1 MYIIFGLCI
10 VLGQFIT
17 SIGCTNLSMSTM
29 LIGRIV
35 FGLGGEC
42 LNVCQTAIVVKWFF
56 KSESAVPLGLSI
68 TLSRMG
74 SVLNDVISPRIS
86 GEKNASSAFWL
97 GFVMTI
103 ISFISI
109 VVIFIIDYA
118 KDKAMNE
125 ASDKISEEDVVKVNM
140 CELVTEFKKLNK
152 LFWILT
158 MLCLSTY
165 GCVLPFNYIA
175 TGFFTSTTLKNRP
188 PNEARKIAGVYM
200 GVPFFIGAIMV
211 PIFGGVIDKFGNRTI
226 MALISGVMCL
236 ITFIFFYIMEPIL
249 PLILLGVSYSIFASV
264 IWPSISIAVNDKE
277 RVGLAYGITTSF
289 QSLGLAIH
297 PMIVASLLVGF
308 GSYNCCLLFF
318 AFLGFV
324 SMLFGMW
331 LVYENQY
338 NKKGLLDQVKFEDE
352 EEIKNCNKH
361 IVIEEEKNY
370 KTFDEENFPLKK

>member
-1 MYIIFGLCI
+1 
-10 VLGQFIT
+10 
-17 SIGCTNLSMSTM
+17 M

-125 ASDKISEEDVVKVNM
+125 ASDKISQQDVVKVNM

-226 MALISGVMCL
+226 MALISGVMW
-236 ITFIFFYIMEPIL
+236 
-249 PLILLGVSYSIFASV
+249 ILLGVSYSIFASV

-352 EEIKNCNKH
+352 EEIKNCNKY

-370 KTFDEENFPLKK
+370 KTFDEEKFPLKK

>member
-1 MYIIFGLCI
+1 
-10 VLGQFIT
+10 
-17 SIGCTNLSMSTM
+17 
-29 LIGRIV
+29 
-35 FGLGGEC
+35 
-42 LNVCQTAIVVKWFF
+42 
-56 KSESAVPLGLSI
+56 
-68 TLSRMG
+68 
-74 SVLNDVISPRIS
+74 
-86 GEKNASSAFWL
+86 
-97 GFVMTI
+97 
-103 ISFISI
+103 
-109 VVIFIIDYA
+109 
-118 KDKAMNE
+118 
-125 ASDKISEEDVVKVNM
+125 M

-165 GCVLPFNYIA
+165 GFVLPFNYIA

-188 PNEARKIAGVYM
+188 PNEARKMAGVYM

-236 ITFIFFYIMEPIL
+236 ITFIFFYIMEPIF

-361 IVIEEEKNY
+361 IVIEENKNY
-370 KTFDEENFPLKK
+370 RTFDEENFLLKK